1 MKTTAPNCL
10 VSQLYIETEGSLRG
24 VAEETVRHETIGKWD
39 RPGKPTELF
48 RKSGGYLLDYEEH
61 SPGKGK
67 VALAYPLHNLDLKNS
82 AFSHIW
88 VSMITGMSAMPNL
101 KRYRVLDFTL
111 PDEAYSF
118 FPGPR
123 FGLEG
128 TRQILQIDQSEPI
141 IGTIIKP
148 TCGLTPDE
156 VADICEAGAMAGLK
170 FIKDDERMMNP
181 AYCPLQEKV
190 RKVTERLRK
199 VYEQTGNKVL
209 YTPCITIG
217 PDKILAHARMAV
229 EAGANGVMFVFIG
242 SGFESLRLVAES
254 DVNVPIYA
262 HCCGKE
268 HWARVPDQ
276 GIDQQVVT
284 KFARLMG
291 GDYFRIGALG
301 GYFAKDDVGE
311 AASFVRPHRK
321 LIASGIN
328 IFKAPSSR
336 KGEDILHNTAA
347 GLDDSRLSRL
357 KVRREQHH
365 QRRRRA
371 MRRIGVDAGGD
382 SAALGVHI
390 VVAPILER
398 PAKHFTIELL
408 ARSQS
413 CSRGG
418 WELDV
423 IDSVFFWVVGHRW
436 GCGHAERRASATGGS
451 RR

>member
-1 MKTTAPNCL
+1 MKTTEPNCL
-10 VSQLYIETEGSLRG
+10 VSQLYIETEGSLRE

-128 TRQILQIDQSEPI
+128 TREILQIDQSEPI

-156 VADICEAGAMAGLK
+156 VAAICEEGAMAGLK

-190 RKVTERLRK
+190 RKVTERQRK
-199 VYEQTGNKVL
+199 VYEKTGNRVL
-209 YTPCITIG
+209 YTPCITTG
-217 PDKILAHARMAV
+217 PDRILAHARMAV
-229 EAGANGVMFVFIG
+229 EAGANGVMFAFIG

-276 GIDQQVVT
+276 GIDQQVVA
-284 KFARLMG
+284 KLARLMG

-311 AASFVRPHRK
+311 AAVLRPALTAPMGK
-321 LIASGIN
+321 IKAAVPAVSG
-328 IFKAPSSR
+328 
-336 KGEDILHNTAA
+336 
-347 GLDDSRLSRL
+347 GLDPGNLPDNIRYFGTGALFL
-357 KVRREQHH
+357 AGTGIAKHPDGITGGVK
-365 QRRRRA
+365 A
-371 MRRIGVDAGGD
+371 MRE
-382 SAALGVHI
+382 AAKAAMKGT
-390 VVAPILER
+390 
-398 PAKHFTIELL
+398 K
-408 ARSQS
+408 
-413 CSRGG
+413 
-418 WELDV
+418 
-423 IDSVFFWVVGHRW
+423 
-436 GCGHAERRASATGGS
+436 
-451 RR
+451 